1 MIGGK
6 TPAATVKRGRGRP
19 PKLRVMDTP
28 VVNNTT
34 TEPTAVT
41 TEGLPAGL
49 LQIGSPVP
57 TAIQGLETAMTNAK
71 DMKEASDMEAS
82 GSGLAATPGDV
93 ARWTTAMVKTLLKS
107 KEKVH
112 HGYFTSK
119 SDNKAKAKGWAN
131 VALDIN
137 AAHDINLSKTQVA
150 NKYERMIRKWRD
162 NGPNGSETVQT
173 GNNPPDPAKV
183 MSDEEMILMSQYFPH
198 ARGADLGQAK
208 TAGKVIDKHERV
220 LLESFSDSDE
230 DDGRRKCKKYER
242 DDGEAA
248 LASAIS
254 AGMIAMADSFKT
266 LGSNSRDDSL
276 KSMLKEQ
283 TEAFKET
290 TKGMKDL
297 IAFMIE
303 RERKRDEK
311 E

>member
-57 TAIQGLETAMTNAK
+57 AAIQGLETAMTNQAK
-71 DMKEASDMEAS
+71 DMKEASDMEAL

-183 MSDEEMILMSQYFPH
+183 MSDEEMILMSQYFPQ

-208 TAGKVIDKHERV
+208 TAGK
-220 LLESFSDSDE
+220 
-230 DDGRRKCKKYER
+230 RKKNER